1 METVTF
7 VALPAASRSWTSIFF
22 MAEDQLGYCSRSVRT
37 ALTSAAAAS
46 IVIECEDWSL
56 MGRGYLFR
64 LPDSNR
70 YFSAM
75 NEIFQPALEPAATA
89 GNLTNLVAERAWFEP
104 ERIMVSR
111 PLGDGWQPV
120 SARELE
126 AEIRATAKGLI
137 AAGVNIG
144 DRVAIMARTR
154 YEWTILDFAIWFA
167 GGVTVPIYETSSAE
181 QVDWIMTDSHSVA
194 IIVETPQLRDLVK
207 PVLPSFTAN
216 IWTMTENVLAQL
228 AYLGRDVS
236 DAEIDRRRGALNPDS
251 LATLIYT
258 SGTTG
263 KPKGVQLTHGNFL
276 AECGNVVQG
285 AADLFM
291 KPGGSTLL
299 FLPVAHVFGRMVQ
312 IGSIRAGL
320 HLAHCGDVLGR
331 LTTDLASFKPTF
343 VLAVPRIFEKVY
355 NGAEAKADAA
365 GKGAI
370 FRKAAAVAIEYSQAL
385 DSGKISPTL
394 RIKHALFDKL
404 VYSKIRHGLGGRVEA
419 AISGGAPLGERL
431 GHFYRGAGIRVLEGY
446 GLTETTAGA
455 TLNLTTAHRVGSV
468 GKPIPGTTIKI
479 ADDGE
484 VLIKGPIVMRGYW
497 QNDAANKE
505 VFTDDGYFRSG
516 DLGKLDEEGFL
527 YIVGRKKELIVTS
540 GGKNV
545 APAVLEDRLRAHP
558 LVSQCIVVGD
568 NQPYIAA
575 LVTIDPEAIKSWIAA
590 NKKDGATVAD
600 LTKDPDLIAV
610 IQTAVD
616 EANKAV
622 SRAES
627 IRKFTIL
634 PVDFTIAG
642 GHLTAKL
649 SVKRHVVQKEFAKE
663 IADLFA

>member
-1 METVTF
+1 MTMTASAPSSKTEFTTMAIVP
-7 VALPAASRSWTSIFF
+7 PAT
-22 MAEDQLGYCSRSVRT
+22 T
-37 ALTSAAAAS
+37 
-46 IVIECEDWSL
+46 
-56 MGRGYLFR
+56 
-64 LPDSNR
+64 
-70 YFSAM
+70 
-75 NEIFQPALEPAATA
+75 

-104 ERIMVSR
+104 ERVMLSR
-111 PLGDGWQPV
+111 PLGDGWQKV
-120 SARELE
+120 TAKEFE
-126 AEIRATAKGLI
+126 AEVRTTAKGLI
-137 AAGVNIG
+137 ASGIQLG

-167 GGVTVPIYETSSAE
+167 GGTTVPIYETSSAE
-181 QVDWIMTDSHSVA
+181 QVDWIMSDSSSVA
-194 IIVETPQLRDLVK
+194 IIVETPAHKELVT
-207 PVLPSFTAN
+207 PVLGSQVKN
-216 IWTMTENVLAQL
+216 VWTMTENVLSQL
-228 AYLGRDVS
+228 AWAGKDVPDS
-236 DAEIDRRRGALNPDS
+236 LVDERRNALSPDS

-263 KPKGVQLTHGNFL
+263 KPKGVQLSHGNFL
-276 AECGNVVQG
+276 SECGNVVAG
-285 AADLFM
+285 ASDLFL

-312 IGSIRAGL
+312 IGAVAAGL
-320 HLAHCGDVLGR
+320 HLAHCSDPVGR
-331 LTTDLASFKPTF
+331 LLPDLASFKPTF

-370 FRKAAAVAIEYSQAL
+370 FRKAADVAIAYSEAI
-385 DSGKISPTL
+385 DTGKMSAGL
-394 RIKHALFDKL
+394 KFKHALFDKL
-404 VYSKIRHGLGGRVEA
+404 VFSKIRHSLGGRVEA
-419 AISGGAPLGERL
+419 AISGGAPLGARL
-431 GHFYRGAGIRVLEGY
+431 GHFFRGAGVRVLEGY

-468 GKPIPGTTIKI
+468 GRPIPGTTIKI
-479 ADDGE
+479 AEDGE
-484 VLIKGPIVMRGYW
+484 VLIKGGIVMRGYW
-497 QNDAANKE
+497 QNDAANSE
-505 VFTDDGYFRSG
+505 VFTSDGYFRSG
-516 DLGKLDEEGFL
+516 DLGKLDDEGYL

-558 LVSQCIVVGD
+558 LVSQCMVVGD

-575 LVTIDPEAIKSWIAA
+575 LVTIDPEAIKTWIAA
-590 NKKDGATVAD
+590 NKKDGATLAELVN
-600 LTKDPDLIAV
+600 DPDLIAV

-649 SVKRHVVQKEFAKE
+649 SVKRHVVAKEFAAE
-663 IADLFA
+663 IEALFA